1 MGLGIFFFF
10 FAFFGIEN
18 LMFGVRG
25 GFWLTL

>member
-1 MGLGIFFFF
+1 MGLGIFFF